1 MLKSS
6 LFNFL
11 TNTNYFLQIWLQL
24 NFAEKRKI
32 LEIIASG
39 KEVILYEKIKAI
51 VSLSLKPENG
61 ISFTKDG
68 FLSALKE
75 YAIDDMEWNN
85 SEILYSLLKMRNVSD
100 LNYLYKAQDEVL
112 LSEIMENRF
121 QKKFNNTGRNNSAS
135 KLRGCLQREKS

>member
-32 LEIIASG
+32 LEVIASG

-51 VSLSLKPENG
+51 VSLSLKPEND
-61 ISFTKDG
+61 ISFTKDK

-75 YAIDDMEWNN
+75 YVIDDMECNN
-85 SEILYSLLKMRNVSD
+85 SKILYSLLKMRNVSD
-100 LNYLYKAQDEVL
+100 FNYLYNAQDVIL
-112 LSEIMENRF
+112 LCEIM
-121 QKKFNNTGRNNSAS
+121 
-135 KLRGCLQREKS
+135 

>member
-61 ISFTKDG
+61 ISFTKDE
-68 FLSALKE
+68 FHSALKE
-75 YAIDDMEWNN
+75 YDIDDMECNN
-85 SEILYSLLKMRNVSD
+85 SKILYSLLKMRNVSD
-100 LNYLYKAQDEVL
+100 SNYLYNAH
-112 LSEIMENRF
+112 R
-121 QKKFNNTGRNNSAS
+121 T
-135 KLRGCLQREKS
+135 